1 MFKKIMQYSFLVTV
15 CGCAALAPIGPIVS
29 LGVAWVNG
37 EASKYYASNL
47 EEIHF
52 ATKNVLQEFNFKII
66 EEKIEENIVTIKT
79 DDEDK
84 FKIKIIG
91 VRENITKLSIRI
103 NMMGDKP
110 YAELIYRHVD
120 KQPNVKQ
127 FVTLKDLNKQMD
139 RQRRLKIKN

>member
-1 MFKKIMQYSFLVTV
+1 MFKKIMQAAVLATV
-15 CGCAALAPIGPIVS
+15 CGCTALAPIGPIVS

-52 ATKNVLQEFNFKII
+52 ATKNVLEEFDFQIA
-66 EEKIEENIVTIKT
+66 EEKIEENIVTILAGE
-79 DDEDK
+79 EDK
-84 FKIKIIG
+84 FKIKIVG
-91 VRENITKLSIRI
+91 VRENITKLSIRVNI
-103 NMMGDKP
+103 MGDKP

-127 FVTLKDLNKQMD
+127 FASLKDLNNQMD
-139 RQRRLKIKN
+139 RQRRFRN